1 MELRVREALLA
12 EVFVPAYP
20 PALRLSPLE
29 FTVHVTL
36 VAAVLRPT
44 ANAERPIVLPLE
56 LRLML
61 LPAAKLDV
69 AGAEITIWELFVP
82 DRVTLTPDRL
92 IVEPE
97 AVVFPDVAPVKT
109 KLAAPPAAAVRYAGT
124 PRFSPFV
131 SSVPTIAV
139 PVVVVELNPVR
150 AILPDACV

>member
-1 MELRVREALLA
+1 
-12 EVFVPAYP
+12 
-20 PALRLSPLE
+20 
-29 FTVHVTL
+29 
-36 VAAVLRPT
+36 
-44 ANAERPIVLPLE
+44 
-56 LRLML
+56 ML
-61 LPAAKLDV
+61 LPCVRPDV

-109 KLAAPPAAAVRYAGT
+109 KLAAPAAVVKYAGT

-131 SSVPTIAV
+131 SSVPTMAV

-150 AILPDACV
+150 AIFPEACV